1 MDRCTTGAECVRM
14 RQNRSMARP
23 PLYDEETIARVEA
36 ALIAGQT
43 PLVVSRL
50 YGLPRSTV
58 YKIRG
63 RMSIDVTND
72 SNVSDMSQ
80 TVTKSK
86 GPAVS
91 LDDLLASVLEDNLK
105 ALQVIAR
112 TTQSERYV
120 NGQSAAQIAALYEK
134 IATFSVQLLSAA
146 SEGPDE
152 N

>member
-1 MDRCTTGAECVRM
+1 M

-23 PLYDEETIARVEA
+23 IAHDEETIARVEA

-86 GPAVS
+86 GPDVS

-112 TTQSERYV
+112 VTQSEKYIH
-120 NGQSAAQIAALYEK
+120 GQTAGQIGNLYEK
-134 IATFSVQLLSAA
+134 IAAFTVQLLSAA
-146 SEGPDE
+146 AEGPDE
-152 N
+152 D